1 MIFGSASRRSLRRP
15 SAAGFGSQVRDAWD
29 IACATTKS
37 KGCDIIS
44 VTVAK
49 ATRHDDSAPKEK
61 HVLILVRS
69 ASRPGPDLAYT
80 AHRLCKRLR
89 TCQDWRPVLKTLYCI
104 HALSRRASP
113 HFSSVV
119 AADADGVFALAHM
132 STVVGHAVPAM
143 PFVRAYAAFVE
154 AKLEHFMASPV
165 DYESHFS
172 QGGRGGGAGDGA
184 PEDRAMNPYGALSA
198 SQVIDALGRLQ
209 RLMGAAVACM
219 PSREVFGSPAV
230 VASLSAV
237 IRESFIIQACLMQAT
252 LHLVDT
258 FPCMD
263 VEDAER
269 ALFLYEA
276 RGGEL
281 RERQQRFYAI
291 ARDVVGEDHGQPELT
306 DVPDT
311 LASAMKHRIA
321 CLHAGETQ
329 GVSSPQGPRPPRPKE
344 VDYEVVALGVALPS
358 SPEDSPVQGEVAVG

>member
-29 IACATTKS
+29 IARATTKS
-37 KGCDIIS
+37 KGCDIIA

-143 PFVRAYAAFVE
+143 PLLFHYYRCCHTKMPNLNDFPWKMFVTY
-154 AKLEHFMASPV
+154 
-165 DYESHFS
+165 
-172 QGGRGGGAGDGA
+172 
-184 PEDRAMNPYGALSA
+184 
-198 SQVIDALGRLQ
+198 
-209 RLMGAAVACM
+209 
-219 PSREVFGSPAV
+219 
-230 VASLSAV
+230 
-237 IRESFIIQACLMQAT
+237 
-252 LHLVDT
+252 LH
-258 FPCMD
+258 
-263 VEDAER
+263 
-269 ALFLYEA
+269 
-276 RGGEL
+276 
-281 RERQQRFYAI
+281 
-291 ARDVVGEDHGQPELT
+291 
-306 DVPDT
+306 
-311 LASAMKHRIA
+311 
-321 CLHAGETQ
+321 
-329 GVSSPQGPRPPRPKE
+329 
-344 VDYEVVALGVALPS
+344 
-358 SPEDSPVQGEVAVG
+358 